1 MRRFTS
7 VIAGALAALGLTLAA
22 QVALA
27 ETRILEGVLEEGDL
41 ETSETGQAASYVDF
55 HDVAAEEGDE
65 FRIMVLLE
73 SYDPWFLIY
82 DPNGTLIYSS
92 SNKDDE
98 LYITLDWKAPG
109 PGTYKFGVA
118 ALYKERRQP
127 YRLVIAG
134 LPPGT
139 VKY

>member
-1 MRRFTS
+1 MRRFTFA
-7 VIAGALAALGLTLAA
+7 IGAVVTLGLALSAD
-22 QVALA
+22 VALA
-27 ETRILEGVLEEGDL
+27 ENHILSGVLEQGDL

-55 HDVAAEEGDE
+55 HELAVEQGDE

-92 SNKDDE
+92 GKRGDD

-109 PGTYKFGVA
+109 AGTYRFGVS
-118 ALYKERRQP
+118 ALYKEPRQS
-127 YRLVIAG
+127 YRLVIAD
-134 LPPGT
+134 LPPGS
-139 VKY
+139 VKG

>member
-1 MRRFTS
+1 MRHLS
-7 VIAGALAALGLTLAA
+7 YAIGAVAALGLVLSADM
-22 QVALA
+22 ALA
-27 ETRILEGVLEEGDL
+27 ENRVLSGVLEQGDL

-55 HDVAAEEGDE
+55 HDVTVKDGDE

-82 DPNGTLIYSS
+82 DPSGTLIYSS
-92 SNKDDE
+92 GKTGDD

-109 PGTYKFGVA
+109 VGTYKFGVS
-118 ALYKERRQP
+118 ALYKERRQS
-127 YRLVIAG
+127 YRLVIAD

-139 VKY
+139 VKG